1 LTNIKLK
8 GINKSIYKKGRWKNH
23 GLRHETSQSKKD
35 DKESYQEEIVIR
47 GFLLRLKRYFFLDKG
62 GEFCYR
68 FGLYNS
74 FGISFIANKRVG
86 FDEERR

>member
-35 DKESYQEEIVIR
+35 DKESYQEEIVIS
-47 GFLLRLKRYFFLDKG
+47 GIPPPIESDIFFLTMG
-62 GEFCYR
+62 GNFV
-68 FGLYNS
+68 
-74 FGISFIANKRVG
+74 IALRYKIPT
-86 FDEERR
+86 EYI